1 MAVNHLL
8 KIFSGYSDSLRLIFT
23 TLMEFII
30 SPEMALLLFVI
41 ALLAGFLDTLA
52 GGGGLLTVPALLLTG
67 MPPLLALGTNKCQSS
82 FGTATASYHMFK
94 AKLVNPKECWPL
106 MLSAFIGSLLGT
118 VAVQFVDIE
127 QLKLIIPIVLVC
139 ICIYFIIDPQAKS
152 SDSQAALLSK
162 KSYMFGPVPA
172 IGFYDGMF
180 GPGTGT
186 FFALAGVATRAQSLL
201 RSTAFAKTMNF
212 ATNFASFLLFFALGQ
227 VAFKVAGV
235 MIVGQLIGA
244 LIGSKMLL
252 NIPRQALR
260 WLIVA
265 ACLAML
271 GKYLVQYFS

>member
-1 MAVNHLL
+1 
-8 KIFSGYSDSLRLIFT
+8 
-23 TLMEFII
+23 MEFII
-30 SPEMALLLFVI
+30 SPEMAVLLFVI

-82 FGTATASYHMFK
+82 FGTATATYHMLK
-94 AKLVNPKECWPL
+94 AKLVNLKECWPL

-127 QLKLIIPIVLVC
+127 QLKLIIPVVLVC

-162 KSYMFGPVPA
+162 KQYMFGPVPT

-227 VAFKVAGV
+227 VAFKVAAV
-235 MIVGQLIGA
+235 MITGQLIGA
-244 LIGSKMLL
+244 QLGAKMLL
-252 NIPRQALR
+252 NIPRQVLR
-260 WLIVA
+260 LIIVL

-271 GKYLVQYFS
+271 SKYLFQYFL